1 MMKYLYALRSYL
13 SEQSSTLGQLLR
25 IGTPI
30 ILGQLGIISVNFADT
45 IMIGKY
51 HTDALAAASFVN
63 NIYALFFVLGLGF
76 SYGLTP
82 LVAKAHARSDA
93 TRLGRLLR
101 HSTQLNLLIALGLLI
116 LLLALYAG
124 MDLFR
129 VPESLVPL
137 IRPYFF
143 LQLGSLVVF
152 MASAGL
158 KQFFDGIGRTMVPM
172 WIILSSNLLNI
183 LGNYLL
189 IFGKWGCPELGLFG
203 AGLSTLLS
211 RVYMLVALWVV
222 LRSSRDLRAVY
233 RACLKRRFLPA
244 YFGRLFRL
252 GLPIGIQTGVEA
264 GAWTFAIIIVTP
276 LGEYPLAVHQI
287 VCTLTNLGFLVYYGI
302 GAATT
307 ILVSAA
313 HARGDQ
319 GEIRRVV
326 GSGLILAELSAF
338 AVLLGIIL
346 TRGSVGRIFSDDV
359 EIILM
364 TALAVIPMALYQPAD
379 ALQVIYS
386 NALRGMEDVK
396 PMALYACL
404 VHLGLAP
411 CLCTLFGF
419 GLGLEGGAIQL
430 TAIWSAFPISLLVL
444 GLILR
449 GRFRRI
455 VARLA

>member
-1 MMKYLYALRSYL
+1 
-13 SEQSSTLGQLLR
+13 
-25 IGTPI
+25 
-30 ILGQLGIISVNFADT
+30 
-45 IMIGKY
+45 
-51 HTDALAAASFVN
+51 
-63 NIYALFFVLGLGF
+63 
-76 SYGLTP
+76 
-82 LVAKAHARSDA
+82 
-93 TRLGRLLR
+93 
-101 HSTQLNLLIALGLLI
+101 
-116 LLLALYAG
+116 
-124 MDLFR
+124 
-129 VPESLVPL
+129 
-137 IRPYFF
+137 
-143 LQLGSLVVF
+143 
-152 MASAGL
+152 
-158 KQFFDGIGRTMVPM
+158 M

-276 LGEYPLAVHQI
+276 LGEDPLAVHQI

-346 TRGSVGRIFSDDV
+346 TRGFVGRIFSDDV

-411 CLCTLFGF
+411 CLSTLFGF
-419 GLGLEGGAIQL
+419 GLGLDGGAIQL

-449 GRFRRI
+449 WRFRRI